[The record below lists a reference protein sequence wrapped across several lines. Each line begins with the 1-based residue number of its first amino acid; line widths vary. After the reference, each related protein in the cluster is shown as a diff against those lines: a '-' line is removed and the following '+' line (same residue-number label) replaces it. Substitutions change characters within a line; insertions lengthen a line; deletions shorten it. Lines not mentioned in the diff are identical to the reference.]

1 MFIRAAVAAQIAH
14 RVRFG
19 GETLE
24 SACAAA
30 LDEVRALKGEGG
42 LIAIDAAGEI
52 AMPFNSAGMKR
63 GALYPDGRVVVRVF
77 G

>member
-1 MFIRAAVAAQIAH
+1 
-14 RVRFG
+14 
-19 GETLE
+19 LE

-63 GALYPDGRVVVRVF
+63 GALYPDGRVVVGVF